1 VAHGARPCSGDAL
14 QLITG
19 HHHHRHALIATGAA
33 EVGGQI
39 GCRLKVLLTAEAFG
53 TLQHHVAAR
62 AFLSMEPEIAA
73 AGLPMAWPEL
83 DPEAVLQCLQGDKK
97 VRDGQVRFVLP
108 TGIGSV
114 EIRNDVSASTVVEA
128 LKRI

>member
-73 AGLPMAWPEL
+73 AGLPQA
-83 DPEAVLQCLQGDKK
+83 DPFILAMVATHLQAQSSGTAEFE
-97 VRDGQVRFVLP
+97 G
-108 TGIGSV
+108 
-114 EIRNDVSASTVVEA
+114 
-128 LKRI
+128 